1 MSDFLVTAMTGIL
14 IVDGIAAAVAIAV
27 ALAYSGRLAAW
38 RHTREAVEAGENWKH
53 IRRRLWGMVAVAV
66 GLPLTVL
73 AWWSPAI
80 RFWLWFFPRP
90 SAWFAEMLVS
100 VFSTAVALATG
111 LLAWSVWR
119 AAQRIIIIVDAEA
132 GGRDNVMGGSR
143 VADTGGIDAP
153 LHDSF
158 TEEEPGG
165 TLAEPVVIR
174 VEEIAE
180 PAFPGVSEGES
191 DTGV

>member
-1 MSDFLVTAMTGIL
+1 MTGIL
-14 IVDGIAAAVAIAV
+14 IVDGIAAAVVIAA
-27 ALAYSGRLAAW
+27 ALAYSERLAAW
-38 RHTREAVEAGENWKH
+38 RHTREAVEAGENWKQ

-90 SAWFAEMLVS
+90 PAWFAEMSVS

-111 LLAWSVWR
+111 WLAWSAWR
-119 AAQRIIIIVDAEA
+119 FAQRIILIVEAET
-132 GGRDNVMGGSR
+132 GGRESSMGGSGA
-143 VADTGGIDAP
+143 ADTGGIDAP
-153 LHDSF
+153 LRGSF
-158 TEEEPGG
+158 TEKEPGG
-165 TLAEPVVIR
+165 TLAEPFVIG
-174 VEEIAE
+174 VGDVAE
-180 PAFPGVSEGES
+180 PALPIASERES